1 MNHTENR
8 IALSVN
14 DFLEIC
20 KAPSYEDYTL
30 TFRLSALTPLA
41 ARLSKAHRDGTVIAT
56 PAGAAWGVG
65 KYQGD
70 CLVAERLTGV
80 WAPNGEGEILTE
92 FTLRS
97 MAKREAGVTASPP
110 PADCG

>member
-8 IALSVN
+8 IELSVD
-14 DFLEIC
+14 DFLEVC

-41 ARLSKAHRDGTVIAT
+41 ARLSKAYRYGTVIAA
-56 PAGAAWGVG
+56 PEGAAWGPG

-70 CLVAERLTGV
+70 CLVVEQRIGIGSPSDGST
-80 WAPNGEGEILTE
+80 ILTE

-97 MAKREAGVTASPP
+97 IAKREEGVTASPP
-110 PADCG
+110 LA